1 MTQITLNIED
11 KTMIPGLR
19 KILSNLKGV
28 SIVRTKKIRKGT
40 LQTAIDEVRK
50 GQLTRVGSVDELMK
64 ELES

>member
-1 MTQITLNIED
+1 MTQITLNTED